1 MTSYHGIHFVHFS
14 YLDGPWYI
22 WTLNDCFAIFSFL
35 WYNKYFSMYVCI
47 IQTKKYFGYYK
58 WHFITR
64 IWRKMTCH
72 LLVSGKNNTKKY
84 SAENG
89 IFNIIYI
96 LNSENSQD
104 YVLKKLNHNIKGK
117 TVKNAL
123 LWSETPCPKF
133 SCQAC
138 FLLYIAHLDNLKCYK
153 SHQSF
158 LLWKFNMFCNLS
170 TILNIWK
177 KMTWHLKCWNDQSI
191 TLQV

>member
-1 MTSYHGIHFVHFS
+1 MSHSGVRQNEH
-14 YLDGPWYI
+14 
-22 WTLNDCFAIFSFL
+22 
-35 WYNKYFSMYVCI
+35 
-47 IQTKKYFGYYK
+47 KK
-58 WHFITR
+58 
-64 IWRKMTCH
+64 
-72 LLVSGKNNTKKY
+72 NY

-123 LWSETPCPKF
+123 LWSKTPCPNF

-158 LLWKFNMFCNLS
+158 LL
-170 TILNIWK
+170 
-177 KMTWHLKCWNDQSI
+177 
-191 TLQV
+191 